1 MSNTSDMEL
10 VDVDRAI
17 RQLRELIDAASE
29 VPVGKLDAHL
39 DQIGK
44 AVALAERGLEAL
56 QQELPKQDAA

>member
-1 MSNTSDMEL
+1 MEPKEL
-10 VDVDRAI
+10 ADIDRAI

-29 VPVGKLDAHL
+29 VPIGKIDAHL

-56 QQELPKQDAA
+56 QQDPRQQDAA